1 MLTEEQSRCNHHRM
15 NSSMARRNDHT
26 REELQSMAIDAT
38 RTLIAQQGIE
48 GVSARKVAQQIGYTV
63 GTLYQSFENI
73 NDLVLHA
80 NAFTLSEML
89 AELEVSY
96 ATGRDPMQ
104 RMVKLAEA
112 YLHFAETHQHQW
124 AAVFRHSLPEGYVM
138 PDWYQARIDALFSLI
153 ETGIRA
159 LSPKRSRQSI
169 QGASRTLWS
178 GVHGICILHTG
189 DKLFSDNIASARS
202 LMQSLVKH
210 YLSSWVA
217 EGKR

>member
-1 MLTEEQSRCNHHRM
+1 
-15 NSSMARRNDHT
+15 MARRSDHT
-26 REELQSMAIDAT
+26 REELHSMAIDAT
-38 RTLIAQQGIE
+38 RTIIAQEGIE
-48 GVSARKVAQQIGYTV
+48 GVSARKVAQDIGYTV

-73 NDLVLHA
+73 HDLVLHA

-96 ATGRDPMQ
+96 HAARDPMQ
-104 RMVKLAEA
+104 RMVRLAEA
-112 YLHFAETHQHQW
+112 YLNFAETHQRQW
-124 AAVFRHSLPEGYVM
+124 AAVFRHTLPEGYEM

-153 ETGIRA
+153 ENGIRTLA
-159 LSPKRSRQSI
+159 PKRNRQSI

-189 DKLFSDNIASARS
+189 NKLFSQRIASAQS
-202 LMQSLVKH
+202 LVQSLVKH
-210 YLSSWVA
+210 YLRSWIA